1 MLQSATPT
9 LVKPLPATATVVR
22 AATPALRDAAFKLR
36 YRAYRATDSIPEN
49 GSQRFRDPYDYKPN
63 AMTYL
68 LMDGD
73 EPNAMTYL
81 LMDGDEP
88 IGAIRASVYIPERGI
103 GLPSFESYRDEIA
116 LRIGFDRRIVE
127 PSRFVTAETSFDV
140 MLDTQFRLF
149 RMIAAN
155 AVVHEADWVIT
166 AMRRKHVAIY
176 RRLFGMQP
184 LSDPKPYPGVRD
196 LGVLCGLPFRDF
208 AAMCA
213 AEPRLAIDR
222 DEAGRYAA

>member
-73 EPNAMTYL
+73 EP
-81 LMDGDEP
+81 
-88 IGAIRASVYIPERGI
+88 IGAIRASVYVPERGI

-127 PSRFVTAETSFDV
+127 SSRFVTAETSFDV

-222 DEAGRYAA
+222 DEAGRYAV

>member
-1 MLQSATPT
+1 MLQSATPP

-73 EPNAMTYL
+73 EP
-81 LMDGDEP
+81 
-88 IGAIRASVYIPERGI
+88 IGAIRASVYVPERGI

>member
-73 EPNAMTYL
+73 EP
-81 LMDGDEP
+81 

-127 PSRFVTAETSFDV
+127 SSRFVTAETSFDV

>member
-73 EPNAMTYL
+73 EP
-81 LMDGDEP
+81 

-127 PSRFVTAETSFDV
+127 PSRFVTAVVRPEAVSRRARPRRPV
-140 MLDTQFRLF
+140 R
-149 RMIAAN
+149 AA
-155 AVVHEADWVIT
+155 V
-166 AMRRKHVAIY
+166 
-176 RRLFGMQP
+176 P
-184 LSDPKPYPGVRD
+184 
-196 LGVLCGLPFRDF
+196 
-208 AAMCA
+208 
-213 AEPRLAIDR
+213 
-222 DEAGRYAA
+222 

>member
-73 EPNAMTYL
+73 EP
-81 LMDGDEP
+81 
-88 IGAIRASVYIPERGI
+88 IGAIRASVYVPERGI

-127 PSRFVTAETSFDV
+127 SSRFVTAETSFDV

>member
-1 MLQSATPT
+1 MLQSATPP

-73 EPNAMTYL
+73 EP
-81 LMDGDEP
+81 
-88 IGAIRASVYIPERGI
+88 IGAIRASVYVPERGI

-222 DEAGRYAA
+222 DEAGRYAV